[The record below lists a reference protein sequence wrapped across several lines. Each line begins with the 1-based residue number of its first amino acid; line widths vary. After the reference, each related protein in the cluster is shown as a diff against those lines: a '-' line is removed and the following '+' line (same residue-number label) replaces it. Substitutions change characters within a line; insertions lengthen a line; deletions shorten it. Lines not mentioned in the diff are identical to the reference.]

1 MSAQLVGLSFAVAEG
16 DAAYLPVLLTG
27 VDAPA
32 HLSLESVL
40 AQLKPW
46 LENPNAHKVM
56 QHAKYDMHV
65 LANQGIQLAG
75 VVHDTMLQSYVLN
88 SAQSHNLEALIHRE
102 IGVSCLSYEDV
113 CGKGA
118 KQIPFSQVDVAL
130 ATRYAAEDA
139 DMTLR
144 VHHRL
149 WQRLAQDDK
158 ARAVYETMEL
168 PLQRVLFLMERTGV
182 LIDENALRT
191 QGNEL
196 SQTMQELEIKAF
208 ELVGH
213 PFNLQSPKQVAQV
226 LFDEMGIPP
235 VKKTASGTP
244 STDENVLSQLADD
257 YPLPKLLLEH
267 RTCAKLKGTYTDG
280 LLQMI
285 NPTTHRV
292 HTRYAQAVVNTGR
305 LSSQDPNLQNIP
317 IKTSA
322 GKRIR
327 EAFVAPDGWQI
338 ISADYSQI
346 ELRIMAHLSN
356 DAGLMKAFING
367 EDVHR
372 QTASEIFGTPLSEIS
387 SEQRRYAKTINFG
400 LIYGM
405 SAFGLSKSL
414 GIARDAAKL
423 YMDRYFQRYPNV
435 LHYMENIR
443 KTARNDGF
451 VETICGRRL
460 WISGL
465 DSSNVMMRQGAER
478 AAINAPMQGSAADL
492 IKLAMIEVANW
503 LHREKL
509 ESRLLMQVHDEL
521 VLEVPSHEIERI
533 QQALPEL
540 MTNVMPLHV
549 PLEVE
554 VGVGSTWGKAH

>member
-1 MSAQLVGLSFAVAEG
+1 
-16 DAAYLPVLLTG
+16 
-27 VDAPA
+27 
-32 HLSLESVL
+32 
-40 AQLKPW
+40 
-46 LENPNAHKVM
+46 
-56 QHAKYDMHV
+56 
-65 LANQGIQLAG
+65 
-75 VVHDTMLQSYVLN
+75 
-88 SAQSHNLEALIHRE
+88 
-102 IGVSCLSYEDV
+102 
-113 CGKGA
+113 
-118 KQIPFSQVDVAL
+118 
-130 ATRYAAEDA
+130 
-139 DMTLR
+139 
-144 VHHRL
+144 
-149 WQRLAQDDK
+149 
-158 ARAVYETMEL
+158 
-168 PLQRVLFLMERTGV
+168 
-182 LIDENALRT
+182 
-191 QGNEL
+191 
-196 SQTMQELEIKAF
+196 
-208 ELVGH
+208 
-213 PFNLQSPKQVAQV
+213 
-226 LFDEMGIPP
+226 
-235 VKKTASGTP
+235 
-244 STDENVLSQLADD
+244 
-257 YPLPKLLLEH
+257 
-267 RTCAKLKGTYTDG
+267 
-280 LLQMI
+280 
-285 NPTTHRV
+285 
-292 HTRYAQAVVNTGR
+292 VVNTGR

-317 IKTSA
+317 IKTA
-322 GKRIR
+322 QGKRIR

-372 QTASEIFGTPLSEIS
+372 QTASEIFGTPLAEIS

-443 KTARNDGF
+443 KIARNDGF

-465 DSSNVMMRQGAER
+465 DSSNAMMRQGAER

-492 IKLAMIEVANW
+492 IKLAMIEVASW
-503 LHREKL
+503 LHREQL
-509 ESRLLMQVHDEL
+509 QSRLLMQVHDEL
-521 VLEVPSHEIERI
+521 VLEVPRHEIERI

-554 VGVGSTWGKAH
+554 VGVGNTWGQAH